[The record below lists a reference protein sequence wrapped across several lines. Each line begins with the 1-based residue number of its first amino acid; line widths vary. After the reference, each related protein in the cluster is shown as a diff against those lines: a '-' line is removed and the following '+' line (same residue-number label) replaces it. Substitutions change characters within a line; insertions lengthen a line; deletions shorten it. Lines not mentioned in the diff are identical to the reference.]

1 MEKAKKK
8 INFNISVKQ
17 LKELQEIKA
26 STGLGISEIIR
37 RTIDDYLLW
46 RKVKPV
52 NEITVA
58 VGSKELDAYMQKQAD
73 ALRTKADKRSISV
86 KKIIE

>member
-17 LKELQEIKA
+17 LKELQEIKS

-52 NEITVA
+52 NELTVA
-58 VGSKELDAYMQKQAD
+58 VESQELDSHIQKQAD
-73 ALRTKADKRSISV
+73 ALRTKADKRLA
-86 KKIIE
+86 

>member
-17 LKELQEIKA
+17 LKELQEIKS

-52 NEITVA
+52 N
-58 VGSKELDAYMQKQAD
+58 KD
-73 ALRTKADKRSISV
+73 
-86 KKIIE
+86 